1 MLVSALKHWSPV
13 CFPGDALTAGMNQ
26 LCNNI
31 MGHLNN
37 KGLYPALQIL
47 LTKGLARTRPAFT
60 KTSLSAIVTVSV
72 R

>member
-1 MLVSALKHWSPV
+1 MRKMYVLL
-13 CFPGDALTAGMNQ
+13 GEALTPGMNQ

-31 MGHLNN
+31 MGYLNN

-47 LTKGLARTRPAFT
+47 LTKGLARTKLAFT